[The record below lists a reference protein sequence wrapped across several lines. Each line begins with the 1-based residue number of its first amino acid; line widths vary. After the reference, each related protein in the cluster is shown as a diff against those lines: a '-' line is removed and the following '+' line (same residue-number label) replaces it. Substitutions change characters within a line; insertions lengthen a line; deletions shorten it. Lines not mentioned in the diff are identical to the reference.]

1 MAKNKSNLDFFVRS
15 SKSTFSTDNRHIEL
29 VNDLYEKILLLCESA
44 EIKKISSAPQ
54 NLKRLLDK
62 KVELKY
68 RRMSK
73 AMLSDDFTTTKMN
86 WYIKKDVEVW
96 KLDNKIL
103 FVSVEDNA
111 LQSLIK
117 HIRNAF
123 AHNRIIIDGDYI
135 SLGDF
140 CNDKDKRT
148 TMLGRMTI
156 ENFELLI
163 NTINGIRLIQD
174 TETKK

>member
-1 MAKNKSNLDFFVRS
+1 MAKNKSNLDFFIRS
-15 SKSTFSTDNRHIEL
+15 SISTFSTNDSHIRL
-29 VNDLYEKILLLCESA
+29 VNELYEKILLICESV
-44 EIKKISSAPQ
+44 ELNKILSDIKS
-54 NLKRLLDK
+54 LKRRFNN

-68 RRMSK
+68 RRISE
-73 AMLSDDFTTTKMN
+73 AQTSDVFTTAKLN
-86 WYIKKDVEVW
+86 WYIKNDVKVW
-96 KLDNKIL
+96 KLENKIL
-103 FVSVEDNA
+103 FVSTKENA

-163 NTINGIRLIQD
+163 NTINDIRLKQN